1 MAAVSPEQKAR
12 LMESGK
18 WAEFCHFRS
27 DLIMAGTKSSKACDE
42 ALEKFLGPD
51 EAEKRKIAEREAT
64 AARKAS
70 EPKPE
75 KQERTKKQAPVGQPA
90 VEDDPLDGEDMVG
103 RMPKSPGP
111 VPLAAFMGKPDVAE
125 SENIRWVCDNMRV
138 KSVTPA
144 MCPSLRA
151 WTFLCDCRESALFRS
166 AFYREQYGKLVVK
179 QTDEGEGGGESFD
192 GVVQD
197 GTILRILAIRE
208 QSLRGSSVAEHR
220 PHAPG
225 AAGSSPASASSPEG
239 AG

>member
-1 MAAVSPEQKAR
+1 M
-12 LMESGK
+12 
-18 WAEFCHFRS
+18 
-27 DLIMAGTKSSKACDE
+27 KACDA
-42 ALEKFLGPD
+42 ALEKFLGPS
-51 EAEKRKIAEREAT
+51 EAEARKIADRESK
-64 AARKAS
+64 AAKRAK
-70 EPKPE
+70 EPKTE
-75 KQERTKKQAPVGQPA
+75 RQERHRNQAPIGQPA

-111 VPLAAFMGKPDVAE
+111 VPLAAFMGKPEVAE

-179 QTDEGEGGGESFD
+179 QTDEGDSGGEAFD

-225 AAGSSPASASSPEG
+225 AAGSSPAPATRTEG
-239 AG
+239 T

>member
-1 MAAVSPEQKAR
+1 
-12 LMESGK
+12 MESGK

-51 EAEKRKIAEREAT
+51 EAKKRMQANREIE
-64 AARKAS
+64 AAKRAS

-75 KQERTKKQAPVGQPA
+75 KPERPKKQAPIGQPA

-225 AAGSSPASASSPEG
+225 AAGSSPASASSQEG

>member
-1 MAAVSPEQKAR
+1 
-12 LMESGK
+12 MESGK
-18 WAEFCHFRS
+18 WAEFCHYRS
-27 DLIMAGTKSSKACDE
+27 ELIMGGSKPSKACDA
-42 ALEKFLGPD
+42 ALEKFLGPSEAD
-51 EAEKRKIAEREAT
+51 ERKRVAREHE
-64 AARKAS
+64 AAKRAK

-75 KQERTKKQAPVGQPA
+75 RQEKPRKQAPIGQPA

-111 VPLAAFMGKPDVAE
+111 VPLAAFMGKPEVAE

-179 QTDEGEGGGESFD
+179 QTDEGECGGEAFD

-225 AAGSSPASASSPEG
+225 AAGSSPAPAPRTEG